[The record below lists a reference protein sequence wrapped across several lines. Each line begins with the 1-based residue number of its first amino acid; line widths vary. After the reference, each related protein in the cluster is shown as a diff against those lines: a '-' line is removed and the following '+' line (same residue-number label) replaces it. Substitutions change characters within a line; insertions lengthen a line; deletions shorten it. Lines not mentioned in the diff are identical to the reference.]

1 MEKHLN
7 FDVVGANFLNAITHS
22 KSHQS
27 SSLLTCLASAASDTS
42 EYLNI
47 SFVRLVEDGE
57 ERMQSSDYRPEVRR
71 HSVICQVSS
80 VCTRLFTL
88 CSHRASS
95 EHRPPVSEA
104 FVAAARAEGAGHLV
118 SGTASHAAS
127 NIIIRSH
134 EGGHP
139 LMFSIQRRT
148 HRTRNLVRWN
158 HQILRV

>member
-7 FDVVGANFLNAITHS
+7 FNVVGANFLNAIIHS

-27 SSLLTCLASAASDTS
+27 SLLLTCLASAASDTS

-95 EHRPPVSEA
+95 DHRPPVSEA
-104 FVAAARAEGAGHLV
+104 FVAAARAEGAGRGR
-118 SGTASHAAS
+118 GTWCQEQPRMPPPTSSFGHTRGTPAHARHS
-127 NIIIRSH
+127 ETNRESCPP
-134 EGGHP
+134 E
-139 LMFSIQRRT
+139 S
-148 HRTRNLVRWN
+148 
-158 HQILRV
+158 

>member
-1 MEKHLN
+1 M
-7 FDVVGANFLNAITHS
+7 VGANFLNAIIHS

-27 SSLLTCLASAASDTS
+27 SLLLTCLASAASDTS

-95 EHRPPVSEA
+95 DHRPPVSEA
-104 FVAAARAEGAGHLV
+104 FVAAARAEGAGRGGAGRGR
-118 SGTASHAAS
+118 GTWCQEQPRMPPPTSSFGHTRGTPAHARHSETNRESCPPESS
-127 NIIIRSH
+127 NI
-134 EGGHP
+134 
-139 LMFSIQRRT
+139 
-148 HRTRNLVRWN
+148 
-158 HQILRV
+158 